1 MANGKFSNGKRTNL
15 KPVALLLAIALLVG
29 TAVGGTLAWLTDKTD
44 TVKNTFTVGNIDI
57 DLTETKEPYKMIPG
71 HTLHKD
77 PKVTVMAGSEDCW
90 IFVKVEES
98 DNLTNY
104 ITYEVDPN
112 NWKQLDGVEGVYY
125 TYAKDITANRDIKV
139 LLNEQVLVRDT
150 VTKDMMDSFDADRD
164 GVLSD
169 AEKATLPTLTFTAY
183 AVQYYK
189 TNGTPFEAAEAW
201 ATANSAAN
209 S

>member
-44 TVKNTFTVGNIDI
+44 EVTNTFTVGNIDI

-90 IFVKVEES
+90 IFVEVEES
-98 DNLTNY
+98 DNLKDY
-104 ITYEVDPN
+104 ITYVVDPN
-112 NWKQLDGVEGVYY
+112 NWKQLDGVDGVYY

-139 LLNEQVLVRDT
+139 LLNEQVLVKDT
-150 VTKDMMDSFDADRD
+150 VTKQMMDALLAGSK
-164 GVLSD
+164 
-169 AEKATLPTLTFTAY
+169 AERPTLTFTAY